1 MRKPS
6 DKTEIDREHI
16 NHKMPADDFSSAGM
30 NEHEKSSIK
39 FGPIF
44 KWSVYEKEIYYHN
57 NKCFD
62 NISVIYGLHI
72 KSN

>member
-1 MRKPS
+1 MRCMRKPS

-39 FGPIF
+39 FRPIF
-44 KWSVYEKEIYYHN
+44 KWSVYEKEI
-57 NKCFD
+57 
-62 NISVIYGLHI
+62 
-72 KSN
+72 